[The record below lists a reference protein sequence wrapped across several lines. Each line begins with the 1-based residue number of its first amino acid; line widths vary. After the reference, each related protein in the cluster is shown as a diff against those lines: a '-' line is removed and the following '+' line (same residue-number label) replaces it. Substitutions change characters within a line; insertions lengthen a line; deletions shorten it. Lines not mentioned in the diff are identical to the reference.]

1 MNKPVITV
9 KNISKSYNINHEMK
23 ASVGNVTFR
32 DAIIDTLKK
41 PKELL
46 TGHIMK
52 KEKFWALKG
61 IDFDINK
68 GEVIGI
74 IGKNGSGK
82 STLLKIMSRIT
93 EPTTGEIVMNGRVAS
108 LLEVGTGFH
117 PELTGREN
125 VYFNG
130 SILGMKKK
138 EIDAKFDEIVAFS
151 EVEKFLDTPV
161 KFYSSGMYVR
171 LAFAVAAHL
180 DPDILIVDEVLAV
193 GDAAFQKKCL
203 GKMKESAAEGRTV
216 IFVSH
221 SIQAVKSLCTK
232 AIWLE
237 KGKIKNIG
245 DVQKVANE
253 YTNLGTNKKK
263 SDVSKSPRTTPITG
277 EAKITEV
284 IISNQGDKEEIIDS
298 KKKMYID
305 YKIISYADT
314 DLKVNI
320 HSRITF
326 DGQPVLQMLT
336 EYSRN
341 IVTLKKGKNKIRCV
355 LNPTNL
361 NGGSYLLD
369 CSILKL
375 DEPRNTHIDELIG
388 VISFNVKSYQ
398 VAKTKTAQEDSFMLT
413 QKDAIYF
420 ADHQWLVNLGD

>member
-1 MNKPVITV
+1 MKNSPVITV
-9 KNISKSYNINHEMK
+9 KNISKSYNISHEMK
-23 ASVGNVTFR
+23 ANAGTVTFR
-32 DAIIDTLKK
+32 DAIINTLKK

-46 TGHIMK
+46 TGHLMK

-61 IDFDINK
+61 VGFEINK
-68 GEVIGI
+68 GEVVGI

-203 GKMKESAAEGRTV
+203 GKMSEIASSGKTV
-216 IFVSH
+216 LYVSH
-221 SIQAVKSLCTK
+221 SSSSVRMLCKK
-232 AIWLE
+232 AILLD
-237 KGKIKNIG
+237 KGELIEFG
-245 DVQKVANE
+245 EVNE
-253 YTNLGTNKKK
+253 VLDKYSGLYVENTSTNKK
-263 SDVSKSPRTTPITG
+263 
-277 EAKITEV
+277 
-284 IISNQGDKEEIIDS
+284 IISVDTEGFLMHAISLNKKPLQDKMTVASEKVLSFRS
-298 KKKMYID
+298 KYKSNAIGKSLRIAFGIKGYDDEKYLIYTHNDLELEKCLMVKEGEFLMRLRLPRISPGRYI
-305 YKIISYADT
+305 
-314 DLKVNI
+314 VNI
-320 HSRITF
+320 QIW
-326 DGQPVLQMLT
+326 
-336 EYSRN
+336 
-341 IVTLKKGKNKIRCV
+341 
-355 LNPTNL
+355 
-361 NGGSYLLD
+361 
-369 CSILKL
+369 
-375 DEPRNTHIDELIG
+375 IDEVEYVKEDKLCEIY
-388 VISFNVKSYQ
+388 VPPFKSFKS
-398 VAKTKTAQEDSFMLT
+398 QETYDSFPSSIMVDSDW
-413 QKDAIYF
+413 KFYKK
-420 ADHQWLVNLGD
+420 

>member
-1 MNKPVITV
+1 MKNSPVITV
-9 KNISKSYNINHEMK
+9 KNISKSYNISHEMK
-23 ASVGNVTFR
+23 ASAGNVTFR
-32 DAIIDTLKK
+32 DAIINTLKK

-46 TGHIMK
+46 TGHLMK

-61 IDFDINK
+61 IDFEINK
-68 GEVIGI
+68 GEVVGI

-193 GDAAFQKKCL
+193 GDASFQKKCL

-221 SIQAVKSLCTK
+221 SMNAVKQLCNK
-232 AIWLE
+232 AILLE
-237 KGKIKNIG
+237 KGKIKMAGN
-245 DVQKVANE
+245 VEKVFNE
-253 YTNLGTNKKK
+253 YNKFGNIEKSGSYKNIADDLFVTAQLLNNKNKTSLFRPTDSMKIRVTTKKGSLQGKFALEFKIKNSNGVAVGFYSSLLSKEKEYTPGETILIKIDKLNLFEDTYVIDLIARDPGKKHFSNWWDEISFDVRGGISRNYPLIITP
-263 SDVSKSPRTTPITG
+263 SDDLGSSLVEGVS
-277 EAKITEV
+277 
-284 IISNQGDKEEIIDS
+284 
-298 KKKMYID
+298 YID
-305 YKIISYADT
+305 
-314 DLKVNI
+314 
-320 HSRITF
+320 
-326 DGQPVLQMLT
+326 G
-336 EYSRN
+336 
-341 IVTLKKGKNKIRCV
+341 
-355 LNPTNL
+355 
-361 NGGSYLLD
+361 
-369 CSILKL
+369 
-375 DEPRNTHIDELIG
+375 
-388 VISFNVKSYQ
+388 
-398 VAKTKTAQEDSFMLT
+398 
-413 QKDAIYF
+413 
-420 ADHQWLVNLGD
+420 

>member
-1 MNKPVITV
+1 MREPVITV
-9 KNISKSYNINHEMK
+9 KNISKSYNISHEMK
-23 ASVGNVTFR
+23 ATAGNVTFR
-32 DAIIDTLKK
+32 DAIINTLKK

-61 IDFDINK
+61 IDFEINK
-68 GEVIGI
+68 GEVVGI

-180 DPDILIVDEVLAV
+180 DPDILIIDEVLAV

-203 GKMKESAAEGRTV
+203 GKMKQSAAEGRTV
-216 IFVSH
+216 LFVSH
-221 SIQAVKSLCTK
+221 SMQAVQSLCNK
-232 AIWLE
+232 AILLE
-237 KGKIKNIG
+237 KGKIVETG
-245 DVQKVANE
+245 TTEKVFRK
-253 YTNLGTNKKK
+253 YLG
-263 SDVSKSPRTTPITG
+263 
-277 EAKITEV
+277 
-284 IISNQGDKEEIIDS
+284 S
-298 KKKMYID
+298 KKKGKTTFANFKVVDEGRKKVSINQIKLLNSSNRASSSFCYGDEMNLILNLSSGIKKFD
-305 YKIISYADT
+305 ELRVDVNVIAEDGHRVACFTGNSKDIRSNEVKVKI
-314 DLKVNI
+314 KN
-320 HSRITF
+320 
-326 DGQPVLQMLT
+326 MLL
-336 EYSRN
+336 SS
-341 IVTLKKGKNKIRCV
+341 
-355 LNPTNL
+355 
-361 NGGSYLLD
+361 GSYTANVSLI
-369 CSILKL
+369 SKNNVVEYFIQEAFSFEVEESSKL
-375 DEPRNTHIDELIG
+375 VSGASN
-388 VISFNVKSYQ
+388 SYYQNVEVS
-398 VAKTKTAQEDSFMLT
+398 
-413 QKDAIYF
+413 
-420 ADHQWLVNLGD
+420 

>member
-9 KNISKSYNINHEMK
+9 KNISKSYDINHEMK

-138 EIDAKFDEIVAFS
+138 EIDARFDEIVAFS

-180 DPDILIVDEVLAV
+180 DPDILIIDEVLAV

-203 GKMKESAAEGRTV
+203 GKMKQSAAEGRTV
-216 IFVSH
+216 LFVSH
-221 SIQAVKSLCTK
+221 SMQAVQSLCNK
-232 AIWLE
+232 AILLE
-237 KGKIKNIG
+237 KGKIVEMG
-245 DVQKVANE
+245 STEKV
-253 YTNLGTNKKK
+253 YRKYLGVKKK
-263 SDVSKSPRTTPITG
+263 GETTFANFKVVDAGRKKISINQIKLVNSSNSAASTFSYGGEMNLIFNLSSSSKDLGEIRIDVNVLSEDGHRVACFTGKSKDIDLN
-277 EAKITEV
+277 EVKVKIK
-284 IISNQGDKEEIIDS
+284 N
-298 KKKMYID
+298 
-305 YKIISYADT
+305 
-314 DLKVNI
+314 
-320 HSRITF
+320 
-326 DGQPVLQMLT
+326 MLL
-336 EYSRN
+336 SS
-341 IVTLKKGKNKIRCV
+341 
-355 LNPTNL
+355 
-361 NGGSYLLD
+361 GSY
-369 CSILKL
+369 SA
-375 DEPRNTHIDELIG
+375 NVSLISKNS
-388 VISFNVKSYQ
+388 VVEYFIQEAFSFEVEESSRLVSGSSNSYYQNVEVS
-398 VAKTKTAQEDSFMLT
+398 
-413 QKDAIYF
+413 
-420 ADHQWLVNLGD
+420 